1 MVDYI
6 KKLTGI
12 VSGLF
17 ITLVGAWICAS
28 CLKIDFK
35 WYYSLVKPIVVPTSL
50 GFSIIVS
57 VVYICCILVFSR
69 LIVGKH
75 FFPSVVFMVLCEMFS
90 ALFIFAFFRLENL
103 YLALFFIICTF
114 TVSFVTEIRFFIKD
128 IRTAIYY
135 LPVVAFN
142 AYSLI
147 LVMAIVFAN

>member
-1 MVDYI
+1 MDYI

-35 WYYSLVKPIVVPTSL
+35 WYYSLVKPVVAPTSL
-50 GFSIIVS
+50 GFSLVVS
-57 VVYICCILVFSR
+57 MVYVCCIMVFSR

-75 FFPSVVFMVLCEMFS
+75 FFPSVVFMVLAEIFS

-114 TVSFVTEIRFFIKD
+114 GVSFVTEIRFFLKE
-128 IRTAIYY
+128 IRTALYY
-135 LPVVAFN
+135 LPVFLFN
-142 AYSLI
+142 AYSLVVVI
-147 LVMAIVFAN
+147 AIVFAN